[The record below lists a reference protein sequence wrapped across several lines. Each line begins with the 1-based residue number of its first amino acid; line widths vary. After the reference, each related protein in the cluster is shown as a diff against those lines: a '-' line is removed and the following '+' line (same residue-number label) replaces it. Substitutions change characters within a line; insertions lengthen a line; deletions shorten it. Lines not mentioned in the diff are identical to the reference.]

1 MHTHTHAQFSDWPM
15 HPVCMQVRDN
25 VSWMHDME
33 AVIESDE
40 PAKSVS
46 GAEEQLGRH
55 EQHRVSARGR
65 VHSLLS
71 HIGSTIYLY
80 YILVL
85 YIGTI
90 YILALYIGTIYWHY
104 IWVLYIGMHST

>member
-1 MHTHTHAQFSDWPM
+1 MHTHTHAQFSDWPV
-15 HPVCMQVRDN
+15 HLVCMQVRDN

-65 VHSLLS
+65 VYSLLS

-80 YILVL
+80 YMLVQYIGTKYILVL
-85 YIGTI
+85 
-90 YILALYIGTIYWHY
+90 
-104 IWVLYIGMHST
+104 

>member
-1 MHTHTHAQFSDWPM
+1 
-15 HPVCMQVRDN
+15 
-25 VSWMHDME
+25 ME

-65 VHSLLS
+65 VCSLLS
-71 HIGSTIYLY
+71 HIG

-85 YIGTI
+85 CICWH
-90 YILALYIGTIYWHY
+90 YILALYIGTIYIGY
-104 IWVLYIGMHST
+104 ILALYMGTILY